1 MRVKYSQKS
10 VDYLKNSLKNQFLIE
25 DLSKDNFLNFSKQKD
40 LFLEIGPGK
49 GKFIIE
55 LAKKYP
61 DYNFLVVEINKTIA
75 GYCLKAIDRSELTN
89 VKLVADDF
97 YKIVDCLEP
106 NSIDG
111 IFLNFSDPWPK
122 KRHTKRRLTSD
133 NFFKAYY
140 KILKLNHNI
149 YIKSDNKP
157 FFDYSYDQALK
168 FKYSVL
174 SLCEDYKDDDE
185 FDSVTEYEEKFFNK
199 GIKINRM
206 ILRKSEDTIDEIE

>member
-10 VDYLKNSLKNQFLIE
+10 VDYLKNSLKNQFLIG

-206 ILRKSEDTIDEIE
+206 ILKKSEDTI

>member
-206 ILRKSEDTIDEIE
+206 ILKKSEDTIDEIE